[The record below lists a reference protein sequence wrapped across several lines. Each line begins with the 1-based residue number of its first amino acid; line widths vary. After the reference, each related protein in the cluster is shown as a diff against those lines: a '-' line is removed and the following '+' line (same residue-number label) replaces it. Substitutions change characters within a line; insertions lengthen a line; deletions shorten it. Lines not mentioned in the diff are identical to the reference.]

1 MAAKFMAL
9 FLVGII
15 VIIFGGIL
23 WFAEEQGMIHVS
35 GQIRDVG
42 GALPFGLGE
51 KIKPSAGPPISELR
65 ELEQISEEK
74 AREDR
79 WAALKKKEEELRKAE
94 EELNS
99 DRLKLSQWEG
109 ELIRRE
115 NAFKEREATFTD
127 KEKQYERSV
136 KFYLTMRPA
145 AAAKVLSQQ
154 EDLQVIEIFRRMPER
169 NVSAIL
175 SEMDPAVAGAIMRKM
190 AR

>member
-1 MAAKFMAL
+1 MAAKLMAL

-15 VIIFGGIL
+15 IVIFGGIL
-23 WFAEEQGMIHVS
+23 WFAEEQGMIEVS
-35 GQIRDVG
+35 GPLRDIG
-42 GALPFGLGE
+42 GSLPVIGTN
-51 KIKPSAGPPISELR
+51 IKPPAQAPESELR
-65 ELEQISEEK
+65 ELAQFSQEK

-99 DRLKLSQWEG
+99 DRLRLSQWEG
-109 ELIRRE
+109 ELVRRE
-115 NAFKEREATFTD
+115 NAFKERESTYTD

-145 AAAKVLSQQ
+145 AAARVLSQQ